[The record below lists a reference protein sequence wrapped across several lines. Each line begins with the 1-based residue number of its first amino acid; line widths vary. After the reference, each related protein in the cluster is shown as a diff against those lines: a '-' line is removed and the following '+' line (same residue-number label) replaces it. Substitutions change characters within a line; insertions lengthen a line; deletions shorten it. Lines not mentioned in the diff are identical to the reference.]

1 MGRWR
6 TEAIPPPMPPSD
18 SVDVPVVLAVSGASG
33 QPLAQR
39 ALQLLLEAA
48 IPVELVT
55 SRGAIGVWQAELGLR
70 VPSEPEAQEQFW
82 RQRTGCSQGWLRCHR
97 WNDQAAG
104 IASGSFRTRGMVIL
118 PASMG
123 TVGRIAS
130 GVALDLIERAAD
142 VHLKEGRPLVI
153 APRELPWNLVHLRN
167 LTRLAEAGARIAPP
181 VPAWY
186 HQPRNLEE
194 MVDFL
199 VIRVLDSLGLEGR
212 APGGEGPKAV
222 PLELGSLRRW
232 QGPVAPRGEIGQD
245 SPDPSPPPA
254 PSRS

>member
-1 MGRWR
+1 MG
-6 TEAIPPPMPPSD
+6 AAAGAA
-18 SVDVPVVLAVSGASG
+18 PVVLAVSGASA

-39 ALQLLLEAA
+39 ALQLLLEADEA
-48 IPVELVT
+48 VELVT

-70 VPSEPEAQEQFW
+70 VPSEPQAQEAFW
-82 RQRTGCSQGWLRCHR
+82 RERTGIQSGQLRCHR

-104 IASGSFRTRGMVIL
+104 IASGSFRTKGMVIL

-130 GVALDLIERAAD
+130 GVALDLVERAAD

-153 APRELPWNLVHLRN
+153 CPRETPWNLVHLRN
-167 LTRLAEAGARIAPP
+167 LTTLAEAGARIAPP

-186 HQPRNLEE
+186 HQPQTIED

-199 VIRVLDSLGLEGR
+199 VIRVFDVLGF
-212 APGGEGPKAV
+212 
-222 PLELGSLRRW
+222 ELGNLRRW
-232 QGPVAPRGEIGQD
+232 QGPPQQPG
-245 SPDPSPPPA
+245 SPGA
-254 PSRS
+254 RSL

>member
-1 MGRWR
+1 MS
-6 TEAIPPPMPPSD
+6 APP
-18 SVDVPVVLAVSGASG
+18 PVVLAVSGASA

-39 ALQLLLEAA
+39 ALQLLLEDGRW
-48 IPVELVT
+48 VEMVT

-70 VPSEPEAQEQFW
+70 VPSEPEAQERFW
-82 RQRTGCSQGWLRCHR
+82 RERCGTAGGRLRCHR
-97 WNDQAAG
+97 WNDQAAA
-104 IASGSFRTRGMVIL
+104 IASGSFITAGMVIL

-167 LTRLAEAGARIAPP
+167 LTALAEAGARIAPP

-186 HQPRNLEE
+186 HRPTSLDE

-199 VIRVLDSLGLEGR
+199 VIRVFDALGLD
-212 APGGEGPKAV
+212 
-222 PLELGSLRRW
+222 LGSLRRW
-232 QGPVAPRGEIGQD
+232 QGPVAP
-245 SPDPSPPPA
+245 SSSA
-254 PSRS
+254 

>member
-1 MGRWR
+1 MGPL
-6 TEAIPPPMPPSD
+6 A
-18 SVDVPVVLAVSGASG
+18 PVVLAVSGASA

-39 ALQLLLEAA
+39 ALQLLLEDGQS
-48 IPVELVT
+48 VELIT

-70 VPSEPEAQEQFW
+70 VPSEPDAQERFW
-82 RQRTGCSQGWLRCHR
+82 RSRCGTSAGTLRCHR
-97 WNDQAAG
+97 WNDQAAA
-104 IASGSFRTRGMVIL
+104 IASGSFLTRGMVIL

-167 LTRLAEAGARIAPP
+167 LTALAEAGARIAPP

-186 HQPRNLEE
+186 HRPTTLEE

-199 VIRVLDSLGLEGR
+199 VIRVFDSLGLN
-212 APGGEGPKAV
+212 
-222 PLELGSLRRW
+222 LGSLRRW
-232 QGPVAPRGEIGQD
+232 DGPDGGT
-245 SPDPSPPPA
+245 SPDGAAS
-254 PSRS
+254 

>member
-1 MGRWR
+1 M
-6 TEAIPPPMPPSD
+6 D
-18 SVDVPVVLAVSGASG
+18 PVVLAVSGASA

-39 ALQLLLEAA
+39 ALQLLLEAGER
-48 IPVELVT
+48 VELVT

-70 VPSEPEAQEQFW
+70 VPSEPDAQEAFW
-82 RQRTGCSQGWLRCHR
+82 RQRTGTSSGELHCHR
-97 WNDQAAG
+97 WNDQAAA
-104 IASGSFRTRGMVIL
+104 IASGSYRTRGMVIL

-153 APRELPWNLVHLRN
+153 SPREMPWSLVHLRN
-167 LTRLAEAGARIAPP
+167 LTALAEAGARIAPP

-186 HQPRNLEE
+186 HRPSTIEE

-199 VIRVLDSLGLEGR
+199 VIRVFDCLGYD
-212 APGGEGPKAV
+212 
-222 PLELGSLRRW
+222 LGALRRW
-232 QGPVAPRGEIGQD
+232 QGPH
-245 SPDPSPPPA
+245 SLS
-254 PSRS
+254 

>member
-1 MGRWR
+1 M
-6 TEAIPPPMPPSD
+6 TPHA
-18 SVDVPVVLAVSGASG
+18 PVVLAVSGASA

-39 ALQLLLEAA
+39 ALQLLLEDDQ
-48 IPVELVT
+48 PVELIT

-70 VPSEPEAQEQFW
+70 VPSEPDAQERFW
-82 RQRTGCSQGWLRCHR
+82 RERCATSAGSLRCHR
-97 WNDQAAG
+97 WNDQAAA
-104 IASGSFRTRGMVIL
+104 IASGSFQTRGMVIL

-167 LTRLAEAGARIAPP
+167 LTALAEAGARIAPP

-186 HQPRNLEE
+186 HRPTTLEE

-199 VIRVLDSLGLEGR
+199 VIRVFDSLG
-212 APGGEGPKAV
+212 
-222 PLELGSLRRW
+222 LELGSLRRW
-232 QGPVAPRGEIGQD
+232 DGPVRGTGAAAPQD
-245 SPDPSPPPA
+245 
-254 PSRS
+254 

>member
-1 MGRWR
+1 M
-6 TEAIPPPMPPSD
+6 TSQ
-18 SVDVPVVLAVSGASG
+18 SPVVLAVSGASA

-39 ALQLLLEAA
+39 ALQLLLEDDH
-48 IPVELVT
+48 PVELIT

-70 VPSEPEAQEQFW
+70 VPSEPDAQERFW
-82 RQRTGCSQGWLRCHR
+82 RERCATSAGSLRCHR
-97 WNDQAAG
+97 WNDQAAA
-104 IASGSFRTRGMVIL
+104 IASGSFQTRGMVIL

-167 LTRLAEAGARIAPP
+167 LTALAEAGARIAPP

-186 HQPRNLEE
+186 HRPTTLEE

-199 VIRVLDSLGLEGR
+199 VIRVFDSLG
-212 APGGEGPKAV
+212 
-222 PLELGSLRRW
+222 LELGSLRRW
-232 QGPVAPRGEIGQD
+232 DGPVRGTDAAAPHG
-245 SPDPSPPPA
+245 
-254 PSRS
+254 